1 MNVPERCKNCVHK
14 VMGGMDGDVPYCDY
28 TEYYGKC
35 GEPVPYPYFFK
46 EDYSCKGYEVKA
58 GVENE

>member
-1 MNVPERCKNCVHK
+1 
-14 VMGGMDGDVPYCDY
+14 MGGMNKDLPYCDY

-46 EDYSCKGYEVKA
+46 EDYPCKGYEVK
-58 GVENE
+58 GRC